1 MKTKK
6 FWAVLISSAMV
17 LGALAGCGGSSSGAS
32 TAASSA
38 PAKEEAAAE
47 ETEAAEAPAADA
59 AEGEP
64 INIKISTVLT
74 EASCSGRALQ
84 MLADELK
91 EKSGGRITSEIYY
104 NGVLADSDTCFTM
117 ACEGEIQM
125 VTGNPVA
132 YETQVTELAT
142 LDEYYM
148 FDDLDHAH
156 RFFEGDGGAYLDAA
170 WNKVGLQGL
179 GIYGLGFREL
189 SNGKKEIKTVEDMA
203 GLTIRGYSPIQI
215 DAWAAAGAAPTSVD
229 WNELF
234 VSMQQ
239 GLLDGQ
245 ESALSTIND
254 FSFYEVQK
262 YITMTDHVFTMDWVL
277 CNKEWYDGLAEADRA
292 LFDECV
298 KDAYEWQKETYQAE
312 LAELADKFTNEYGIT
327 ITELD
332 PEVKQQ
338 LRDAMGPVT
347 VESIKDYCGEDVYNT
362 VHEFVEAAR

>member
-6 FWAVLISSAMV
+6 IWAVLISSAMV
-17 LGALAGCGGSSSGAS
+17 LGSLAGCGSSSGSA
-32 TAASSA
+32 AASSA
-38 PAKEEAAAE
+38 PAKEETAAASAAASAAAE
-47 ETEAAEAPAADA
+47 EAPA
-59 AEGEP
+59 AEGEA

-84 MLADELK
+84 MMADELK
-91 EKSGGRITSEIYY
+91 EKSGGRITAEIYY

-148 FDDLDHAH
+148 FDDLAHAH
-156 RFFEGDGGAYLDAA
+156 RFFEGEGGQYLNAA

-179 GIYGLGFREL
+179 CIYGLGFREL
-189 SNGKKEIKTVEDMA
+189 SNNKKEIKTVEDMK

-262 YITMTDHVFTMDWVL
+262 FISMTDHVYTMDWVL
-277 CNKEWYDGLAEADRA
+277 VNKEWYDGLAEADRA
-292 LFDECV
+292 LFDECSN
-298 KDAYEWQKETYQAE
+298 DAYEWQKETYQAE
-312 LAELADKFTNEYGIT
+312 LSELADKFTNEYGIT

-347 VESIKDYCGEDVYNT
+347 VESIKAYCGEDIYNT
-362 VHEFVEAAR
+362 VHEYVEAAR